1 MGSQKASFFIVISL
15 TEYRLAVHSLLPHWL
30 ESQYYC
36 NSACTRMLLTSLNF
50 SIAASLSFQF
60 ALARAFTESGPSIS
74 AAFSSTTSSYDFIKI
89 NWPPAQSYR
98 HTFIGFKL
106 KPDKSYLIE
115 NGRRSMK
122 ISHVQWPCIK
132 KPKRPGKITKL
143 WHCKCYTVFAP
154 HLHLAVISLLNH
166 KLAGRRILDL
176 LIECFQ

>member
-1 MGSQKASFFIVISL
+1 M
-15 TEYRLAVHSLLPHWL
+15 TN
-30 ESQYYC
+30 C

-106 KPDKSYLIE
+106 KPDKSYLIVY
-115 NGRRSMK
+115 GRWYMK
-122 ISHVQWPCIK
+122 ISHVQWPCK
-132 KPKRPGKITKL
+132 LKRPGKITSYDIVNVMY
-143 WHCKCYTVFAP
+143 CFAP
-154 HLHLAVISLLNH
+154 HLQLAVISLLNY
-166 KLAGRRILDL
+166 KPAGRRILHL
-176 LIECFQ
+176 PIECFQ